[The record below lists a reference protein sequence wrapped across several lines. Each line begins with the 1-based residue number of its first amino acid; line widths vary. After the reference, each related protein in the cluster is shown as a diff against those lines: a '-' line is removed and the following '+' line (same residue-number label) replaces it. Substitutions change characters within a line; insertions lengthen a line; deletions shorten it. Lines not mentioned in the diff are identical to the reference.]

1 MGLTRNQVCG
11 LAVPWVR
18 IPPLPPFCFARTAL
32 RRTGALLSAGA
43 ALVGMSVAEPAA
55 AQNRIFTLQE
65 LYTLCKATDPQRLS
79 ACNGFIAGVRHTLD
93 TFKVSLKDRIGYC
106 IPASVNNRDF
116 KDGFVAW
123 AERNRGEFE
132 RAAVR
137 GVIKS
142 AFDRYPCGNAPA
154 KPFEF

>member
-1 MGLTRNQVCG
+1 MLAG
-11 LAVPWVR
+11 LA
-18 IPPLPPFCFARTAL
+18 A
-32 RRTGALLSAGA
+32 
-43 ALVGMSVAEPAA
+43 AEPAA
-55 AQNRIFTLQE
+55 AQNKIFTLQE
-65 LYTLCKATDPQRLS
+65 LYTLCKSTDPQQLS
-79 ACNGFIAGVRHTLD
+79 ACNGFVAGVRQTLD
-93 TFKVSLKDRIGYC
+93 TFKASLKNRIAYC

-137 GVIKS
+137 GVIRS
-142 AFDRYPCGNAPA
+142 VFDRYPCANTAP

>member
-18 IPPLPPFCFARTAL
+18 IPPLPPSCFAR
-32 RRTGALLSAGA
+32 A
-43 ALVGMSVAEPAA
+43 ALVAAVAGLALASPAA
-55 AQNRIFTLQE
+55 AQGKVFTLQE
-65 LYTLCKATDPQRLS
+65 LHALCTSSDAQRRS
-79 ACNGFIAGVRHTLD
+79 ACEGFVAGVRQTLD
-93 TFKVSLKDRIGYC
+93 VFKGSLKDRVRYC

-142 AFDRYPCGNAPA
+142 AFDRYPCGNTAP